1 MCRPYASGFVAFRGP
16 RGDALPR
23 AAAVG
28 CRPYRI
34 RARGVL
40 VVMRVVVGA
49 GLGVVTAVAVWLALG
64 LFVVYAGGIECGD
77 RGSCNWLGDT
87 AATHG
92 WVVAGFTAFVAMA
105 AGTWVARA
113 WIRRR

>member
-1 MCRPYASGFVAFRGP
+1 
-16 RGDALPR
+16 
-23 AAAVG
+23 
-28 CRPYRI
+28 
-34 RARGVL
+34 
-40 VVMRVVVGA
+40 MRVVVGA
-49 GLGVVTAVAVWLALG
+49 GLGVVTVLAVWLALE
-64 LFVVYAGGIECGD
+64 LFVAYVGGTECGD

-92 WVVAGFTAFVAMA
+92 WLVAGVAIAMALA